1 VNSIL
6 KNTHVQEDPPA
17 TMMMP
22 QRQKMADLQ
31 QIQGSQQIIYEENL
45 PAALNLRENKKC
57 HVPFPISC
65 PSP

>member
-1 VNSIL
+1 
-6 KNTHVQEDPPA
+6 
-17 TMMMP
+17 MMMP

-57 HVPFPISC
+57 HVPFPISY